1 MDTRGRLS
9 PGDEKATF
17 WREHIAKWRTSDLSQ
32 SAYCREAG
40 VSDRTFGY
48 WKRRLAQDQPPSPP
62 PVVAIELSD
71 VFGPSSAPAP
81 EPAPLRL
88 CLGDRFAV
96 EISGDFYS
104 PVLEK
109 LVRTLEGLV

>member
-1 MDTRGRLS
+1 MATRGRRS
-9 PGDEKATF
+9 ASDEKVTF
-17 WREHIAKWRTSDLSQ
+17 WREHIAKWRTSGLSQ
-32 SAYCREAG
+32 AAYCRGAG

-48 WKRRLAQDQPPSPP
+48 WKRRLAQDHPPTSP

-71 VFGPSSAPAP
+71 VFGPSLASTQT
-81 EPAPLRL
+81 PLRL

-96 EISGDFYS
+96 EISGDFCP

-109 LVRTLEGLV
+109 LVRTLEGLA